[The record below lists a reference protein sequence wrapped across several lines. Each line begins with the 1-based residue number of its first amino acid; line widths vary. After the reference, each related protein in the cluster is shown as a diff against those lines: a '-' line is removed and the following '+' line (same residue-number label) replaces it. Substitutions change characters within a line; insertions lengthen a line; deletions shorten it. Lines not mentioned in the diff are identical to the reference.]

1 MATVSVNSDLI
12 KRLVMDNGGVG
23 KVSEDLGFH
32 KTWLFKVIDT
42 GRVTAPGAKALAAY
56 FGMDESKIIVPDAVP
71 QFKNSKASKSNV
83 EIDTSKFKAFVNA
96 HGTYESFAESIG
108 YKKSWVSYVLNT
120 GSIKLSALRVICKTY
135 GVEEGYFLIKEEPA
149 EPETVQEETEFV
161 KVEEPAPKQDDNTAL
176 VIATA
181 LQRLE
186 LIVEKLDYL
195 LSATS
200 RVAGAVTNLNN
211 NQVELMQ
218 AMRKNINANT
228 DILNETLGKI
238 HNTTEGIK
246 CSIKKGAK

>member
-1 MATVSVNSDLI
+1 MTTVCVNSDLI
-12 KRLVMDNGGVG
+12 KSLAMDNGGVG
-23 KVSEDLGFH
+23 KVSEDLGYH
-32 KTWLFKVIDT
+32 KTWLTKVIDT
-42 GRVTAPGAKALAAY
+42 GRTSAPGAKALAAY
-56 FGMDESKIIVPDAVP
+56 FGMDESRLVVPNAVP
-71 QFKNSKASKSNV
+71 QLKTSKGNV
-83 EIDTSKFKAFVNA
+83 EIDTSKFKAFIEA
-96 HGTYESFAESIG
+96 HGTYKSFGESIG

-211 NQVELMQ
+211 NQDELMQ

>member
-1 MATVSVNSDLI
+1 MATVCVNSDLI
-12 KRLVMDNGGVG
+12 KSLAMDNGGVG

-32 KTWLFKVIDT
+32 KTWLTKVIDT
-42 GRVTAPGAKALAAY
+42 GRTSALGAKALAAY
-56 FGMDESKIIVPDAVP
+56 FGMDESRLVVPNAVP
-71 QFKNSKASKSNV
+71 QIKTSKGNV
-83 EIDTSKFKAFVNA
+83 EIDTSKFKAFIEA
-96 HGTYESFAESIG
+96 HGTHKSFAESIG

-120 GSIKLSALRVICKTY
+120 GSIKLSALRVNCKTY

-211 NQVELMQ
+211 KQVELMQ

>member
-1 MATVSVNSDLI
+1 MTTVCVNSDLI
-12 KRLVMDNGGVG
+12 KSLAMDNGGVV

-32 KTWLFKVIDT
+32 KSWLPKVIDT
-42 GRVTAPGAKALAAY
+42 GMTSALGAKALAAY
-56 FGMDESKIIVPDAVP
+56 FGMDESRLVVPNAVP
-71 QFKNSKASKSNV
+71 QLKTSKGNV
-83 EIDTSKFKAFVNA
+83 EIDTSKFKAFIEA
-96 HGTYESFAESIG
+96 HGTYKSFGESIG

-135 GVEEGYFLIKEEPA
+135 GVEEDYFLIKEEPA

-211 NQVELMQ
+211 KQVELMQ
-218 AMRKNINANT
+218 AMSKNINANT

>member
-1 MATVSVNSDLI
+1 MTTVCVNSDLI
-12 KRLVMDNGGVG
+12 KSLAMDNGGVG

-32 KTWLFKVIDT
+32 KTWLTKVIDT
-42 GRVTAPGAKALAAY
+42 GRTSAPGAKALAAY
-56 FGMDESKIIVPDAVP
+56 FGMDESRLVVPNDVP
-71 QFKNSKASKSNV
+71 QLKTSKGNV
-83 EIDTSKFKAFVNA
+83 EIDTSKFKAFIEA
-96 HGTYESFAESIG
+96 HGTYKSFGESIG

-211 NQVELMQ
+211 KQVELMQ
-218 AMRKNINANT
+218 AMSKNINANT

>member
-1 MATVSVNSDLI
+1 MATVSVNSDLL
-12 KRLVMDNGGVG
+12 KRLAMDNGGVG
-23 KVSEDLGFH
+23 KVSEDLGYH
-32 KTWLFKVIDT
+32 KTWLTKVIDT
-42 GRVTAPGAKALAAY
+42 GRTSAPGAKALAAY
-56 FGMDESKIIVPDAVP
+56 FGMDESRLVVPNAVP
-71 QFKNSKASKSNV
+71 QLKTSKGNV
-83 EIDTSKFKAFVNA
+83 EIDTSKFKAFIEA
-96 HGTYESFAESIG
+96 HGTYKSFGESIG
-108 YKKSWVSYVLNT
+108 YKKSWASYVLNT

-135 GVEEGYFLIKEEPA
+135 GVEEDYFLIKEEPA

-211 NQVELMQ
+211 KQVELMQ
-218 AMRKNINANT
+218 AMSKNINANT
-228 DILNETLGKI
+228 DILNDTLGKI

-246 CSIKKGAK
+246 CCIKKGAK

>member
-12 KRLVMDNGGVG
+12 KSLAMDNGGVG
-23 KVSEDLGFH
+23 KVSEDLGYH
-32 KTWLFKVIDT
+32 KTWLTKVIDT
-42 GRVTAPGAKALAAY
+42 GRTSAPGAKALAAY
-56 FGMDESKIIVPDAVP
+56 FGMDESRLVVPNAVP
-71 QFKNSKASKSNV
+71 QIKTSKGNV
-83 EIDTSKFKAFVNA
+83 EIDTSKFKAFIEA
-96 HGTYESFAESIG
+96 HGTHKSFAESVG
-108 YKKSWVSYVLNT
+108 YKKSWVGYVLNT
-120 GSIKLSALRVICKTY
+120 GIIKLSALRVICKTY

>member
-1 MATVSVNSDLI
+1 MATVCVNSDLI
-12 KRLVMDNGGVG
+12 KRLAMDNGGVG
-23 KVSEDLGFH
+23 KVSEDLGYH
-32 KTWLFKVIDT
+32 KTWLTKVIDT
-42 GRVTAPGAKALAAY
+42 VRTSAPGAKALAAY
-56 FGMDESKIIVPDAVP
+56 FGMDESRLVVPNAVP
-71 QFKNSKASKSNV
+71 QLKTSKGNV
-83 EIDTSKFKAFVNA
+83 EIDTSKFKAFIEA
-96 HGTYESFAESIG
+96 HGTYKSFGESIG

-211 NQVELMQ
+211 KQVELMQ
-218 AMRKNINANT
+218 AMSKNINANT
-228 DILNETLGKI
+228 DILNDTLGKI

>member
-1 MATVSVNSDLI
+1 MTTVCVNSDLI
-12 KRLVMDNGGVG
+12 KSLAMGNGGVG

-32 KTWLFKVIDT
+32 KTWLTKVIDT
-42 GRVTAPGAKALAAY
+42 GMPSAPGAKALAAY
-56 FGMDESKIIVPDAVP
+56 FGMDESRLVVPNAVP
-71 QFKNSKASKSNV
+71 QLKTSKGKV
-83 EIDTSKFKAFVNA
+83 EIDTSKFKAFIEA
-96 HGTYESFAESIG
+96 HGTYKSFGESIG
-108 YKKSWVSYVLNT
+108 YKKSWVSYVLDT

-135 GVEEGYFLIKEEPA
+135 GVEEDYFLVKEEPA

-211 NQVELMQ
+211 KQVELMQ
-218 AMRKNINANT
+218 AMSKNINANT

-246 CSIKKGAK
+246 CCIKKGAK

>member
-1 MATVSVNSDLI
+1 MTTVCVNSDLI
-12 KRLVMDNGGVG
+12 KSLAMDNGGVG

-32 KTWLFKVIDT
+32 KTWLTKVIDT
-42 GRVTAPGAKALAAY
+42 GRTSAPGAKALAAY
-56 FGMDESKIIVPDAVP
+56 FGMDESRLVVPNAVP
-71 QFKNSKASKSNV
+71 QIKTSKGNV
-83 EIDTSKFKAFVNA
+83 EIDTSKFKAFIEA
-96 HGTYESFAESIG
+96 HGTHKSFAESLG

-211 NQVELMQ
+211 KQVELMQ
-218 AMRKNINANT
+218 AMSKNINANT

>member
-1 MATVSVNSDLI
+1 MATVGVNSDLI
-12 KRLVMDNGGVG
+12 KRLAMNNGCVG

-32 KTWLFKVIDT
+32 KTWLTKVIDT

-56 FGMDESKIIVPDAVP
+56 FGMVESEIIVPDAVP
-71 QFKNSKASKSNV
+71 QLKTSKSNV
-83 EIDTSKFKAFVNA
+83 EIDTNKFKAFVNA
-96 HGTYESFAESIG
+96 HGTYESFAVSLG
-108 YKKSWVSYVLNT
+108 YKKSWVGYVLNT
-120 GSIKLSALRVICKTY
+120 GIIKLSTLRVICKTY
-135 GVEEGYFLIKEEPA
+135 GIEEGYFLIKEEPA
-149 EPETVQEETEFV
+149 EIETVQEETEFV
-161 KVEEPAPKQDDNTAL
+161 KGEEPAPKQDDNTAL

-211 NQVELMQ
+211 KQVELMQ
-218 AMRKNINANT
+218 AMSKNINANT

>member
-1 MATVSVNSDLI
+1 MTTVCVNSDLI
-12 KRLVMDNGGVG
+12 KSLAMDNGGVG

-32 KTWLFKVIDT
+32 KTWLTKVIDT
-42 GRVTAPGAKALAAY
+42 GRTSAPGAKALAAY
-56 FGMDESKIIVPDAVP
+56 FGMDESRLVVPNAVP
-71 QFKNSKASKSNV
+71 QLKTSKGNV
-83 EIDTSKFKAFVNA
+83 EIDTSKFKAFIEA
-96 HGTYESFAESIG
+96 HGTYKSFGESIG

-211 NQVELMQ
+211 KQVELMQ
-218 AMRKNINANT
+218 AMSKNINANT

>member
-1 MATVSVNSDLI
+1 MTTVCVNSDLI
-12 KRLVMDNGGVG
+12 KSLAMDNGGVG

-32 KTWLFKVIDT
+32 KTWLTKVIDT
-42 GRVTAPGAKALAAY
+42 GMTSAPGAKALATY
-56 FGMDESKIIVPDAVP
+56 FGMDESRLVVPNAVP
-71 QFKNSKASKSNV
+71 QLKTSKGNV
-83 EIDTSKFKAFVNA
+83 EIDTSKFKAFIEA
-96 HGTYESFAESIG
+96 HGTYKSFGESIG

-211 NQVELMQ
+211 KQVELMQ
-218 AMRKNINANT
+218 AMSKNINANT

>member
-42 GRVTAPGAKALAAY
+42 GRVTAPSAKALAAY
-56 FGMDESKIIVPDAVP
+56 FGMDESKIIVPNAVP
-71 QFKNSKASKSNV
+71 QIKTSKGNV

-96 HGTYESFAESIG
+96 HGTHKSFAESLG

-120 GSIKLSALRVICKTY
+120 GTIKLSTLRFICKTY
-135 GVEEGYFLIKEEPA
+135 GVEEGYFLIKEEPV

-211 NQVELMQ
+211 KQVELMQ
-218 AMRKNINANT
+218 AMSKNINANT

>member
-1 MATVSVNSDLI
+1 MATVGVNSDRI
-12 KRLVMDNGGVG
+12 KRLAMDNGGVG
-23 KVSEDLGFH
+23 KVSEDLGYH
-32 KTWLFKVIDT
+32 KTWLTKVIDT
-42 GRVTAPGAKALAAY
+42 GRTSAPGAKALAAY
-56 FGMDESKIIVPDAVP
+56 FGMDESRLVVPNAAP
-71 QFKNSKASKSNV
+71 QLKTSKGNV
-83 EIDTSKFKAFVNA
+83 EIDTSKFKAFIEA
-96 HGTYESFAESIG
+96 HGTHKSFAESLG
-108 YKKSWVSYVLNT
+108 YKKSWVGYVLNT
-120 GSIKLSALRVICKTY
+120 GSIKLSTLRVICKTY
-135 GVEEGYFLIKEEPA
+135 GIEEGYFLIKEEPA
-149 EPETVQEETEFV
+149 EIETVQEETEFV
-161 KVEEPAPKQDDNTAL
+161 KGEEPAPKQDDNTAL

>member
-1 MATVSVNSDLI
+1 MTTVCVNSDLI
-12 KRLVMDNGGVG
+12 KSLAMDNGGVD
-23 KVSEDLGFH
+23 KVSEDLGYH
-32 KTWLFKVIDT
+32 KTWLTKVIDT
-42 GRVTAPGAKALAAY
+42 GRTSAPGAKALAAY
-56 FGMDESKIIVPDAVP
+56 FGMDESRLVVPNAVP
-71 QFKNSKASKSNV
+71 QLKTSKGNV
-83 EIDTSKFKAFVNA
+83 EIDTSKFKAFIEA
-96 HGTYESFAESIG
+96 HGTYKSFSESIG

-135 GVEEGYFLIKEEPA
+135 GIEEGYFLIKEEPV

-211 NQVELMQ
+211 KQVELMQ
-218 AMRKNINANT
+218 AMSKNINANT

>member
-1 MATVSVNSDLI
+1 MTTVCVNSDLI
-12 KRLVMDNGGVG
+12 KSLAMDNGGVG

-32 KTWLFKVIDT
+32 KTWLTKVIDT
-42 GRVTAPGAKALAAY
+42 GRTSAPGAKALAAY
-56 FGMDESKIIVPDAVP
+56 FGMDESRLVVPNAVP
-71 QFKNSKASKSNV
+71 QLKTSKGNI
-83 EIDTSKFKAFVNA
+83 EIDTSKFKAFVEA
-96 HGTYESFAESIG
+96 HGTYKSFGESIG

-120 GSIKLSALRVICKTY
+120 GSIKLSALRFICKTY
-135 GVEEGYFLIKEEPA
+135 GVEEGYFLIKEEPV

-211 NQVELMQ
+211 KQVELMQ
-218 AMRKNINANT
+218 AMSKNINANT

>member
-1 MATVSVNSDLI
+1 MAIVSVNSDLI

-83 EIDTSKFKAFVNA
+83 EIDTSKFKAFVLA
-96 HGTYESFAESIG
+96 HGTHKSFAESLG
-108 YKKSWVSYVLNT
+108 YKKSWVNYVLNT
-120 GSIKLSALRVICKTY
+120 GIIKLSTLRFICKTY
-135 GVEEGYFLIKEEPA
+135 GVEEDYFLIKE

-161 KVEEPAPKQDDNTAL
+161 KGEEPAPKQDDNTAL

-181 LQRLE
+181 LQSLE
-186 LIVEKLDYL
+186 LIVAKLGDL

-211 NQVELMQ
+211 NHVELMQ
-218 AMRKNINANT
+218 AMSKNINANT
-228 DILNETLGKI
+228 DILNETLGKV
-238 HNTTEGIK
+238 HNTAEGIK

>member
-12 KRLVMDNGGVG
+12 KSLAMDNGGVG

-56 FGMDESKIIVPDAVP
+56 FGMDESMLVVPNAVP
-71 QFKNSKASKSNV
+71 QIKTSKGSV

-96 HGTYESFAESIG
+96 HGTHKSFAESLG

-120 GSIKLSALRVICKTY
+120 GTIKLSTLRFICKTY
-135 GVEEGYFLIKEEPA
+135 GVEEGYFLIKEEPV

-211 NQVELMQ
+211 TQVELMQ
-218 AMRKNINANT
+218 AMSKNINANT
-228 DILNETLGKI
+228 DILNDTLGKI

-246 CSIKKGAK
+246 CCIKKGAK

>member
-71 QFKNSKASKSNV
+71 QLKTSKSNV
-83 EIDTSKFKAFVNA
+83 EIDTSKFKAFVEA
-96 HGTYESFAESIG
+96 HGTYKSFSESIG

>member
-1 MATVSVNSDLI
+1 MTTVCVNSDLI
-12 KRLVMDNGGVG
+12 KSLAMDNGGVG
-23 KVSEDLGFH
+23 KVSEDLGYH
-32 KTWLFKVIDT
+32 KTWLTKVIDT
-42 GRVTAPGAKALAAY
+42 GRTSAPGAKALAAY
-56 FGMDESKIIVPDAVP
+56 FGMDESRLVVPNAVP
-71 QFKNSKASKSNV
+71 QLKTSKGNV
-83 EIDTSKFKAFVNA
+83 EIDTSKFKAFIEA
-96 HGTYESFAESIG
+96 HGTYKSFGESIG
-108 YKKSWVSYVLNT
+108 YKKSWVSYVLDT

-135 GVEEGYFLIKEEPA
+135 GVEEDYFLVKEEPA

-211 NQVELMQ
+211 KQVELMQ
-218 AMRKNINANT
+218 AMSKNINANT
-228 DILNETLGKI
+228 DILNDTLGKI

-246 CSIKKGAK
+246 CCIKKGAK

>member
-1 MATVSVNSDLI
+1 MTTVCVNSDLI
-12 KRLVMDNGGVG
+12 KSLAMDNGGVG
-23 KVSEDLGFH
+23 KVSEDLGYH
-32 KTWLFKVIDT
+32 KTWLTKVIDT
-42 GRVTAPGAKALAAY
+42 GRTSAPGAKALAAY
-56 FGMDESKIIVPDAVP
+56 FGMVESEIIVPDAVP
-71 QFKNSKASKSNV
+71 QLKTSKGNV

-96 HGTYESFAESIG
+96 HGTHKSFGESLG

-120 GSIKLSALRVICKTY
+120 GTIKLSTLRFICKTY
-135 GVEEGYFLIKEEPA
+135 GVEEGYFLIKEEPV

-161 KVEEPAPKQDDNTAL
+161 KGEEPAPKQDDNTAL

>member
-1 MATVSVNSDLI
+1 MTTVCVNSDLI
-12 KRLVMDNGGVG
+12 KSLAMDNGGVV

-32 KTWLFKVIDT
+32 KSWLPKVIDT
-42 GRVTAPGAKALAAY
+42 GMTSALGAKALAAY
-56 FGMDESKIIVPDAVP
+56 FGMDESRLVVPNAVP
-71 QFKNSKASKSNV
+71 QLKTSKGNV
-83 EIDTSKFKAFVNA
+83 EIDTSKFKAFIEA
-96 HGTYESFAESIG
+96 HGTYKSFGESIG

-135 GVEEGYFLIKEEPA
+135 GVEEDYFLIKEEPA
-149 EPETVQEETEFV
+149 EPETVQEETESV
-161 KVEEPAPKQDDNTAL
+161 KAEEPAPKQDDNTAL

-211 NQVELMQ
+211 KQVELM
-218 AMRKNINANT
+218 R
-228 DILNETLGKI
+228 L
-238 HNTTEGIK
+238 
-246 CSIKKGAK
+246 

>member
-1 MATVSVNSDLI
+1 MATVGVNSDLI
-12 KRLVMDNGGVG
+12 KSLAMDNGGVG
-23 KVSEDLGFH
+23 KVSEDLGYH
-32 KTWLFKVIDT
+32 KTWLTKVIDT
-42 GRVTAPGAKALAAY
+42 GRTSAPGAKALAAY
-56 FGMDESKIIVPDAVP
+56 FGMDESRLVVPNAVP
-71 QFKNSKASKSNV
+71 QNKTSKGNV
-83 EIDTSKFKAFVNA
+83 EIDTSKFKAFIEA
-96 HGTYESFAESIG
+96 HGTHKSFAESLG
-108 YKKSWVSYVLNT
+108 YKKSWVGYVLNT

-218 AMRKNINANT
+218 AMSKNINANT
-228 DILNETLGKI
+228 DILNDTLGKI

>member
-1 MATVSVNSDLI
+1 MTTVCVNSDLI
-12 KRLVMDNGGVG
+12 KSLAMDNGGVG

-56 FGMDESKIIVPDAVP
+56 FGMDESRLVVPNAVP
-71 QFKNSKASKSNV
+71 QLKTSKGNV
-83 EIDTSKFKAFVNA
+83 EIDTSKFKAFIEV
-96 HGTYESFAESIG
+96 HGTYKSFGESIG
-108 YKKSWVSYVLNT
+108 YKKSWVGYVLNT
-120 GSIKLSALRVICKTY
+120 GSIKRSALRVICKTY

-161 KVEEPAPKQDDNTAL
+161 KVEDPAPKQDDNTAL

-200 RVAGAVTNLNN
+200 RVAGGVTNLNN
-211 NQVELMQ
+211 KQVELMQ
-218 AMRKNINANT
+218 AMSKNINANT

>member
-1 MATVSVNSDLI
+1 MTTVCVNSDLI
-12 KRLVMDNGGVG
+12 KSLAMDNGGVG
-23 KVSEDLGFH
+23 KVSEDLGYH
-32 KTWLFKVIDT
+32 KTWLTKVIDT
-42 GRVTAPGAKALAAY
+42 GRTSAPGAKALAAY
-56 FGMDESKIIVPDAVP
+56 FGMDESRLVVPNAVP
-71 QFKNSKASKSNV
+71 QLKTSKGNV
-83 EIDTSKFKAFVNA
+83 EIDTSKFKAFIEA
-96 HGTYESFAESIG
+96 HGTYKSFGESIG

-120 GSIKLSALRVICKTY
+120 GSIKRSALRVICKTY

-161 KVEEPAPKQDDNTAL
+161 KVEDPAPKQDDNTAL

-211 NQVELMQ
+211 NQDELMQ